1 MVKRVGNKFY
11 AKLSAFRFLMRVEA
25 YMTMIEA
32 MPMYSKL
39 NIEDPV
45 IDASVIYI

>member
-1 MVKRVGNKFY
+1 
-11 AKLSAFRFLMRVEA
+11 MRVDA
-25 YMTMIEA
+25 YMAIIEA
-32 MPMYSKL
+32 IPMYSKL